1 MGTGAVRS
9 IGKGKNDGVCGKVTI
24 LGVEYWNGSGYVND
38 ECRIYLEDPEL
49 HIIIK

>member
-38 ECRIYLEDPEL
+38 GRIPLEDPEL